1 MLTRPLRIHKS
12 VVYVGSME
20 NIKRLEQN
28 LKRAQTRALVHPHER
43 NLRTLAKAEEKLA
56 QAKAAEVKV

>member
-1 MLTRPLRIHKS
+1 
-12 VVYVGSME
+12 ME